1 MDAAD
6 IRNESL
12 NRSWYRATDQHRND
26 QQRHPAHGGDRAH
39 CLKSPPLLAQCCPNR
54 WRSGH
59 PPRLD
64 LIVDRDVAEDRNERN
79 SQHGASCRDQQVEPR
94 AFTPGEEGGGGAT
107 HHAQD
112 YSRRQR
118 DGEDSDGV
126 LHFQVNAG
134 AVEALIP
141 GTIIVTSLVNLW
153 TWRQGRR
160 ANDPPPRD
168 AEVLWPR
175 YVMALAFG
183 LIHGLGFSSVLRG
196 LLGTEDSLL
205 MPLLAFNIG
214 IELAQIVVILALA
227 ILGAILTWR
236 LFDRRGYVLIASG
249 ITFGCATQMLLAR
262 L

>member
-1 MDAAD
+1 MSSFGSFLALGLHHILTIQAAD
-6 IRNESL
+6 HL
-12 NRSWYRATDQHRND
+12 LFLATLVL
-26 QQRHPAHGGDRAH
+26 AHELGRWR
-39 CLKSPPLLAQCCPNR
+39 PLLI
-54 WRSGH
+54 
-59 PPRLD
+59 
-64 LIVDRDVAEDRNERN
+64 LIT
-79 SQHGASCRDQQVEPR
+79 
-94 AFTPGEEGGGGAT
+94 AFTIGHSLTLALAT
-107 HHAQD
+107 LD
-112 YSRRQR
+112 
-118 DGEDSDGV
+118 V
-126 LHFQVNAG
+126 VQVNSR

-141 GTIIVTSLVNLW
+141 GTIIVTSAVNLW

-214 IELAQIVVILALA
+214 IELAQIVVLGALA
-227 ILGAILTWR
+227 VVGALLTWR
-236 LFDRRGYVLIASG
+236 LFDRRGYVLTASG
-249 ITFGCATQMLLAR
+249 ITLGCATQMLIGR